1 VKGDFLIGETGEEGI
16 EYRSRGRKT
25 LPIDYRR
32 DLNPEQYRVVTAEGG
47 PVLVIAGAGSGKT
60 RTLTYRVARLI
71 ETGTP
76 PERILLAT
84 FTNKAAREMLGRV
97 ELLSGVDI
105 RRLWGGT
112 FHHIANRVLRRHG
125 DRLGYGRNY
134 SIMDADDTKSLLN
147 ACIADAGIETKG
159 GRFPKGDV
167 LGAIIGFSVNTLTPL
182 EEVIGRKFPHFCAL
196 AEDIRDIARAYG
208 ERKRALNLMD
218 FDDLLANWLALL
230 RNEPDAL
237 REYAERFLHV
247 LVDEYQDTNS
257 LQAAILDLLGSRHR
271 NLMVVGDDHQSIYSF
286 RGANFEN
293 ILRFPDRYPDVR
305 LFKLETNYRSTP
317 QILDLANR
325 SIIRNRDQFPKEL
338 RAVRKG
344 GFKPVYIPVR
354 NATLQAAFVARR
366 IMDLIMEGIPV
377 REIAVLYRAHYHSME
392 LQMELTRR
400 GIPFEIRSGIRFFEM
415 AHVKDITSYLR
426 VLVNPLDE
434 AAWKRVLGL
443 YEKVGRVTVDR
454 VWKALSSER
463 DPLAAI
469 RDPAWVKRIC
479 KSAAPGLLRLGQTLA
494 LLLEKD
500 VEQAPA
506 DLIHLLLDRGYR
518 EDLQDRYTDSFSRE
532 EDLVQLADFSSRFSS
547 LTDFLAELSLL
558 TNTAESEASHA
569 AEEKDRVILSSIH
582 QAKGLEWTVVFII
595 WCAEGMIPLARA
607 LGEEG
612 GEEEERRLFYVA
624 TTRARDQ
631 LYLCHPLIDYSRGT
645 GMVPLRPSR
654 FIEELEEDALHP
666 TELPYEQW
674 IIDED

>member
-1 VKGDFLIGETGEEGI
+1 M
-16 EYRSRGRKT
+16 
-25 LPIDYRR
+25 PIDYERE
-32 DLNPEQYRVVTAEGG
+32 LNPEQYRVVTADGG
-47 PVLVIAGAGSGKT
+47 PMLVIAGAGSGKT

-76 PERILLAT
+76 PERIHLAT

-97 ELLSGVDI
+97 ELLSGVDT

-125 DRLGYGRNY
+125 ERLGYGRNY
-134 SIMDADDTKSLLN
+134 SIMDKDDTKSLLN
-147 ACIADAGIETKG
+147 ACIADAGIETTG

-167 LGAIIGFSVNTLTPL
+167 LGEIISFSVNTLIPL
-182 EEVIGRKFPHFCAL
+182 DEVIGRRYPHYGGL
-196 AEDIRDIARAYG
+196 AGDIRDVAEAYAR
-208 ERKRALNLMD
+208 RKKSLNLMD
-218 FDDLLANWLALL
+218 FDDLLANWLSLL
-230 RNEPDAL
+230 RNEPDVF
-237 REYAERFLHV
+237 REYAERFQHV

-257 LQAAILDLLGSRHR
+257 LQAAILDLLGSGHR

-293 ILRFPDRYPDVR
+293 ILRFPDRYPDAK
-305 LFKLETNYRSTP
+305 LFKLEMNYRSTP
-317 QILDLANR
+317 EILDLANR
-325 SIIRNRDQFPKEL
+325 TIARNRDQFPKEL
-338 RAVRKG
+338 RAVRRG
-344 GFKPVYIPVR
+344 GFKPVYVPVR
-354 NATLQAAFVARR
+354 NVALQAAFVARR
-366 IMDLIMEGIPV
+366 IMDLVMEGIPI

-392 LQMELTRR
+392 LQMELTKR

-415 AHVKDITSYLR
+415 AHVKDITAYLR

-443 YEKVGRVTVDR
+443 YEKVGRVTADR
-454 VWKALSSER
+454 VWKALSAEQ

-469 RDPAWVKRIC
+469 GEPDWVKRVG
-479 KSAAPGLLRLGQTLA
+479 KAAAPGLLRLGETIS
-494 LLLEKD
+494 LLREKIA
-500 VEQAPA
+500 EQAPA
-506 DLIHLLLDRGYR
+506 DLIHLLLNRGYR
-518 EDLQDRYTDSFSRE
+518 EDLRDRYTDSFSRE
-532 EDLVQLADFSSRFSS
+532 EDLVQLANFSGRFAS

-558 TNTAESEASHA
+558 TNTAESEAA
-569 AEEKDRVILSSIH
+569 AADEEQDKVILSSIH
-582 QAKGLEWTVVFII
+582 QAKGLEWSVVFII

-607 LGEEG
+607 LDETG

-624 TTRARDQ
+624 TTRAKDQ
-631 LYLCHPLIDYSRGT
+631 LYLCHPLIDYSRGM

-654 FIEELEEDALHP
+654 FIEELEEDAFHP

>member
-1 VKGDFLIGETGEEGI
+1 M
-16 EYRSRGRKT
+16 
-25 LPIDYRR
+25 PIDYRK
-32 DLNPEQYRVVTAEGG
+32 DLNPEQYRVVAAEGG
-47 PVLVIAGAGSGKT
+47 PMLVIAGAGSGKT

-71 ETGTP
+71 ERGTP

-97 ELLSGVDI
+97 ELLSGVDV

-125 DRLGYGRNY
+125 NLLGYGRNY
-134 SIMDADDTKSLLN
+134 SIMDTDDTKSLLN
-147 ACIADAGIETKG
+147 ACVAEAGIDTKS

-167 LGAIIGFSVNTLTPL
+167 LGEIVGYSVNTMSPL
-182 EEVIGRKFPHFCAL
+182 EEVVGLKYSHFSHLVEDVIRISL
-196 AEDIRDIARAYG
+196 AYR
-208 ERKRALNLMD
+208 ERKKSLNLMD
-218 FDDLLANWLALL
+218 FDDLLANWLELL
-230 RNEPDAL
+230 RSRPEIL
-237 REYAERFLHV
+237 REYSERFLHV

-257 LQAAILDLLGSRHR
+257 LQAAILDLLSSGHR

-293 ILRFPDRYPDVR
+293 IIRFPNRYPDVKVY
-305 LFKLETNYRSTP
+305 KLETNYRSTP
-317 QILDLANR
+317 QILELANR
-325 SIIRNRDQFPKEL
+325 SIVRNRDQFQKEL
-338 RAVRKG
+338 RAIRKS
-344 GFKPVYIPVR
+344 GFKPVYVPVR
-354 NATLQAAFVARR
+354 NVTMQAAFVARR
-366 IMDLIMEGIPV
+366 IMDLVMEGIPI
-377 REIAVLYRAHYHSME
+377 REIAVLYRAHFHSME

-443 YEKVGRVTVDR
+443 YEKVGRVTADR
-454 VWKALSSER
+454 VWKALAAER

-469 RDPAWVKRIC
+469 RDPAWVKRVG
-479 KSAAPGLLRLGQTLA
+479 KAAASGLLRLSETIA
-494 LLLEKD
+494 LLCEKIA
-500 VEQAPA
+500 EQAPA
-506 DLIHLLLDRGYR
+506 DLIHLLLNRGYR
-518 EDLQDRYTDSFSRE
+518 EDLQERYADSFSRE
-532 EDLVQLADFSSRFSS
+532 EDLVQLAHFSGQFSS

-558 TNTAESEASHA
+558 TNTTESQESVS
-569 AEEKDRVILSSIH
+569 EEKDRVILSSIH
-582 QAKGLEWTVVFII
+582 QAKGLEWSAVFII

-607 LGEEG
+607 LNETG

-624 TTRARDQ
+624 TTRAKDQ
-631 LYLCHPLIDYSRGT
+631 LYLCHPLIDYSRGM

-654 FIEELEEDALHP
+654 FIEELEQDTDHP

>member
-1 VKGDFLIGETGEEGI
+1 L
-16 EYRSRGRKT
+16 S
-25 LPIDYRR
+25 IDYER

-47 PVLVIAGAGSGKT
+47 PMLVIAGAGSGKT

-125 DRLGYGRNY
+125 ERLGYGRNY
-134 SIMDADDTKSLLN
+134 SIMDKEDTKSLLN

-167 LGAIIGFSVNTLTPL
+167 LGEIIGFSVNTLTPL
-182 EEVIGRKFPHFCAL
+182 DEVIGRKYPHFGGL
-196 AEDIRDIARAYG
+196 AGDILDIAAAYA
-208 ERKRALNLMD
+208 ERKRSLNLMD

-230 RNEPDAL
+230 RNEPDVFW
-237 REYAERFLHV
+237 EYAERFQHV

-257 LQAAILDLLGSRHR
+257 LQAAILDLLGSGHR

-293 ILRFPDRYPDVR
+293 ILRFPDRYPDAK
-305 LFKLETNYRSTP
+305 LFKLEMNYRSTP
-317 QILDLANR
+317 EILDLANR
-325 SIIRNRDQFPKEL
+325 TIARNRDQFPKEL
-338 RAVRKG
+338 RAVRRG
-344 GFKPVYIPVR
+344 GFKPVYVPAR
-354 NATLQAAFVARR
+354 NVALQAAFVARR
-366 IMDLIMEGIPV
+366 IMDLVMEGIPI

-392 LQMELTRR
+392 LQMELTKR

-415 AHVKDITSYLR
+415 AHVKDITAYLR

-443 YEKVGRVTVDR
+443 YEKVGRVTADR
-454 VWKALSSER
+454 TWKALSAET

-469 RDPAWVKRIC
+469 GQAAWVKRVG
-479 KSAAPGLLRLGQTLA
+479 KAAAPGLLRLGETIN
-494 LLLEKD
+494 LLREKIAG
-500 VEQAPA
+500 QAPA
-506 DLIHLLLDRGYR
+506 DLIHLLLNRGYR

-532 EDLVQLADFSSRFSS
+532 EDLLQLANFSSRFSS

-558 TNTAESEASHA
+558 TNTAESEASA
-569 AEEKDRVILSSIH
+569 AEEEQDKDKVILSSIH
-582 QAKGLEWTVVFII
+582 QAKGLEWSVVFII
-595 WCAEGMIPLARA
+595 WCAEGMIPLARSLDEA
-607 LGEEG
+607 G

-624 TTRARDQ
+624 ATRAKDQ
-631 LYLCHPLIDYSRGT
+631 LYLCHPLIDYSRGM

-654 FIEELEEDALHP
+654 FIEELEEDAFHP

-674 IIDED
+674 VIDED

>member
-1 VKGDFLIGETGEEGI
+1 M
-16 EYRSRGRKT
+16 
-25 LPIDYRR
+25 PIDYERE
-32 DLNPEQYRVVTAEGG
+32 LNPEQYRVVTADGG
-47 PVLVIAGAGSGKT
+47 PMLVIAGAGSGKT

-97 ELLSGVDI
+97 ELLSGVDT

-125 DRLGYGRNY
+125 ERLGYGRNY
-134 SIMDADDTKSLLN
+134 SIMDKDDTKSLLN
-147 ACIADAGIETKG
+147 ACIADAGIETTG

-167 LGAIIGFSVNTLTPL
+167 LGEIISFSVNTLIPL
-182 EEVIGRKFPHFCAL
+182 DEVIGRKYPHYGGL
-196 AEDIRDIARAYG
+196 AGDIRDVAEAYAR
-208 ERKRALNLMD
+208 RKKSLNLMD
-218 FDDLLANWLALL
+218 FDDLLANWLSLL
-230 RNEPDAL
+230 RNEPDVF
-237 REYAERFLHV
+237 REYAERFQHV

-257 LQAAILDLLGSRHR
+257 LQAAILDLLGSGHR

-293 ILRFPDRYPDVR
+293 ILRFPDRYPDAK
-305 LFKLETNYRSTP
+305 LFKLEMNYRSTP
-317 QILDLANR
+317 EILDLANR
-325 SIIRNRDQFPKEL
+325 TIARNRDQFPKEL
-338 RAVRKG
+338 RAVRRG
-344 GFKPVYIPVR
+344 GFKPVYVPVR
-354 NATLQAAFVARR
+354 NVALQAAFVARR
-366 IMDLIMEGIPV
+366 IMDLVMEGIPI

-392 LQMELTRR
+392 LQMELTKR

-415 AHVKDITSYLR
+415 AHVKDITAYLR

-443 YEKVGRVTVDR
+443 YEKVGRVTADR
-454 VWKALSSER
+454 VWKALSAEQ

-469 RDPAWVKRIC
+469 GEPDWVKRVG
-479 KSAAPGLLRLGQTLA
+479 KAAAPGLLRLGETIS
-494 LLLEKD
+494 LLREKIA
-500 VEQAPA
+500 EQAPA
-506 DLIHLLLDRGYR
+506 DLIHLLLNRGYR
-518 EDLQDRYTDSFSRE
+518 EDLRDRYTDSFSRE
-532 EDLVQLADFSSRFSS
+532 EDLVQLANFSGRFAS

-558 TNTAESEASHA
+558 TNTAESEAA
-569 AEEKDRVILSSIH
+569 AADEEQDKVILSSIH
-582 QAKGLEWTVVFII
+582 QAKGLEWSVVFII

-607 LGEEG
+607 LDETG

-624 TTRARDQ
+624 TTRAKDQ
-631 LYLCHPLIDYSRGT
+631 LYLCHPLIDYSRGM

-654 FIEELEEDALHP
+654 FIEELEEDAFHP